1 MNTLSIMQPMALN
14 PGSNQATEPL
24 RRIRAFIASFSAVIA
39 RFLTGSMPIWCSGA
53 ILNHSSKSLTALG
66 DGAQLEVRQSIYVN
80 GKAPVRQHSFS
91 DCRTLKQACLIS

>member
-24 RRIRAFIASFSAVIA
+24 SRIRAFIA

-53 ILNHSSKSLTALG
+53 ILNHSSKSLTASG
-66 DGAQLEVRQSIYVN
+66 DGAQLEVRQSSYVN
-80 GKAPVRQHSFS
+80 GKTPVR
-91 DCRTLKQACLIS
+91 

>member
-1 MNTLSIMQPMALN
+1 MQPMELN

-24 RRIRAFIASFSAVIA
+24 SRIRAFIAILSPFIA

-66 DGAQLEVRQSIYVN
+66 DGAQLEVRQSSYVN
-80 GKAPVRQHSFS
+80 EKTPVRQHNYP
-91 DCRTLKQACLIS
+91 DRRTLKQACLIY